1 MMQRNISIEEI
12 STKLKPILGNKIDE
26 LYFKYSL
33 SDSPEEKNQILQ
45 ILSVL
50 YQKYLGKF
58 LDKKV
63 LLEPPEKSLVQG
75 EYELAKV
82 VYVNK
87 ELFPFAL
94 REKDWPRHVCISG
107 MSGSGKTTLALNI
120 LQRFIEKDKPF
131 LVFDWKKSFRSLINT
146 DPSIMC
152 FTVGNDMIS
161 NLFKTNINI
170 PPKGVSP
177 KEWINTLCDLLT
189 ESFCVSFGVHKIL
202 LETLDEV
209 FEGWEVYKGSQHY
222 PNWQHVKKMLEMKAR
237 EAKGR
242 EATWYESALRI
253 ASVLTFGDFGKVIN
267 YEGKKS
273 LSIEDIF
280 DKRII
285 FELNSL
291 GNVEKKFF
299 AEYILTYIYKLKKA
313 NQTKISEEFNH
324 AILVDEAHNIFLKN
338 KTYFVSE
345 SVTDMIY
352 REMREYGTC
361 LICLDQ
367 HISKLSDTVKGNS
380 ACHIAFQQQLPQD
393 VFDVSAIMQLADKKD
408 IFSQLPV
415 GYAVVKLSERYTS
428 PFLIKVPYTDLRS
441 STISDEKIT
450 NKMDCVIQGIEV
462 EKDDPEFKKALIGNT
477 KNVLDIKVQEI
488 PKEIPLINSSET
500 RNIQEIPKKTTN
512 LTKKQEILYDFI
524 AKQLFQGKSIKEA
537 EKMLEKGLS
546 KGLYKEA
553 DIYLAVNVALE
564 NEMNKNSLKFV
575 SSNSKKDKLSRYNID
590 NESQTVTVNY
600 TPQNSTVAIITS
612 SPEEQKLVAF
622 LSNPSHKNSTVEIYK
637 KVGLSSRKGNILKN
651 KLLEKGII
659 IIQEERSAEGW
670 KKIIKLNP
678 SNNIF
683 TK

>member
-1 MMQRNISIEEI
+1 MMQKNLSIEEI

-26 LYFKYSL
+26 LYFRYSL

-63 LLEPPEKSLVQG
+63 LLEPPEKSAVSG
-75 EYELAKV
+75 EYELSKV
-82 VYVNK
+82 VYANK

-94 REKDWPRHVCISG
+94 REHDWPRHVCITG

-131 LVFDWKKSFRSLINT
+131 LVFDWKKSFRSLIYT

-152 FTVGNDMIS
+152 FTVGNDLVS
-161 NLFKTNINI
+161 NLFKTNINR

-209 FEGWEVYKGSQHY
+209 FEGWGVYKGFPHY
-222 PNWQHVKKMLEMKAR
+222 PNWQHIKKMLEIKAR
-237 EAKGR
+237 EARGR

-267 YEGKKS
+267 YDGKKS
-273 LSIEDIF
+273 LSVEELF
-280 DKRII
+280 DKKII

-299 AEYILTYIYKLKKA
+299 AEYLLTYIFKLKKA
-313 NQTKISEEFNH
+313 NSGKIEEGFNH

-345 SVTDMIY
+345 SVTDIIY

-393 VFDVSAIMQLADKKD
+393 VYDVSSIMQILEKKE

-415 GYAVVKLSERYTS
+415 GYAIVKLSERHTS
-428 PFLIKVPYTDLRS
+428 PFLIKVPYTDLRNF
-441 STISDEKIT
+441 TISDEKIKS
-450 NKMDCVIQGIEV
+450 KMDCVIQGIEV
-462 EKDDPEFKKALIGNT
+462 EKGDSDFREALIGENVEKKEHMQEKELEINT
-477 KNVLDIKVQEI
+477 EI
-488 PKEIPLINSSET
+488 P
-500 RNIQEIPKKTTN
+500 EIPKKKEISDNLKEPAKTSN
-512 LTKKQEILYDFI
+512 LTSVQEVLYDFI
-524 AKQLFQGKSIKEA
+524 YKQISKGKSIKEA
-537 EKMLEKGLS
+537 EKMLEEGLS
-546 KGLYKEA
+546 EKLYKEA
-553 DIYLAVNVALE
+553 DIFLAANYALE
-564 NEMNKNSLKFV
+564 QEMNRNSLKYLNTKNGDNKKEITDLVEV
-575 SSNSKKDKLSRYNID
+575 SRPDASLS
-590 NESQTVTVNY
+590 
-600 TPQNSTVAIITS
+600 
-612 SPEEQKLVAF
+612 EEQRFIDF
-622 LSNPSHKNSTVEIYK
+622 LKNNPLHKNSTVEVYK
-637 KVGLSSRKGNILKN
+637 KIGVSTRKGNILKN
-651 KLLEKGII
+651 KLLAKGMIKVY
-659 IIQEERSAEGW
+659 EERSDKGW
-670 KKIIKLNP
+670 KKIIRLNLSSKDP
-678 SNNIF
+678 Q
-683 TK
+683 